1 MKQVGAR
8 GMAPGLIAHALLHRV
23 VLPEVV
29 PRAVVI
35 DHAVRV
41 VIEAGLLSEV
51 KLWTKGL
58 FVKLL
63 FAGDVVRLLEQRE
76 GFFGGSP
83 CADGYFLALKLFEA
97 AFDFQPVLAISEPS
111 FCDFGEI
118 MNRDD

>member
-97 AFDFQPVLAISEPS
+97 ERGIPIDFLLVLREARPVVADRFAI
-111 FCDFGEI
+111 D
-118 MNRDD
+118 